1 MHVTMTLHNSCTNAR
16 ILRSCRRRFYEPWV
30 IMARK
35 HMGAFD
41 ERYRGYGKNKVQQV
55 QAQIDVH
62 GTR

>member
-1 MHVTMTLHNSCTNAR
+1 MRRQFCETATQRGAPL
-16 ILRSCRRRFYEPWV
+16 LSCRCRFYEPWV

-35 HMGAFD
+35 HIGAFD

-62 GTR
+62 DTR